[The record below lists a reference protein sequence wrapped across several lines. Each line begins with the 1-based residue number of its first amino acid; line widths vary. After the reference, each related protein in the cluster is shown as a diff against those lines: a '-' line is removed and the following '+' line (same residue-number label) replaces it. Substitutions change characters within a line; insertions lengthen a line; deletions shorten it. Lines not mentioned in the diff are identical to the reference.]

1 LHRTQFSIFF
11 HFFSLTLLP
20 CQLFLH
26 IAPFLILWTRAK
38 LEVSDYPN
46 RHMDA
51 DFGNESSLKE
61 HLQEFVKFYLTNLVF
76 CQLLKGDVK

>member
-51 DFGNESSLKE
+51 DFGKRVVSKSISKSLSN
-61 HLQEFVKFYLTNLVF
+61 FT
-76 CQLLKGDVK
+76 